1 MPVGLPKCFPSVPAT
16 PASPKV
22 RTSRFPSFQ
31 TTEMNESAQRALE
44 GEVQARF
51 GEAIE
56 LCQEEAPG
64 CQRGQF
70 RSQRGKAAGNQVGI
84 DEMDHAGVLG
94 QKF

>member
-1 MPVGLPKCFPSVPAT
+1 VEHCDRPALLEPRCGAAPIAAKADVGRQFQCDNQPLSTVSNDRDDEPAQ
-16 PASPKV
+16 P
-22 RTSRFPSFQ
+22 
-31 TTEMNESAQRALE
+31 ALE

-70 RSQRGKAAGNQVGI
+70 RSQRGKAAGNQV
-84 DEMDHAGVLG
+84 AV
-94 QKF
+94 F